1 MVVVGCSNC
10 HDQLMKRL
18 PEYYRDYR
26 YEVKYIWELV
36 AESLLI
42 EPWSDEEIAGA
53 ASDAKEQWERLGVE
67 NDEG

>member
-1 MVVVGCSNC
+1 
-10 HDQLMKRL
+10 MKRI
-18 PEYYRDYR
+18 PQYYKDYR
-26 YEVKYIWELV
+26 YEVKYLWELV

-42 EPWSDEEIAGA
+42 EPWRDEEIAGA

>member
-18 PEYYRDYR
+18 PKYYEGYP

-36 AESLLI
+36 AETLLI
-42 EPWSDEEIAGA
+42 EPWGDEEIAMA
-53 ASDAKEQWERLGVE
+53 ASDAEAQWKRFGMA
-67 NDEG
+67 DDD